1 MPSAVVVG
9 SGPNGLAGA
18 LTLARAGYAV
28 EVREA
33 APAHGGGV
41 RTGELTL
48 PGFRHDVCSAIHPLG
63 RASPFFQFADLGL
76 DWVSPPAAVAHPLD
90 DGTAVLLECDL
101 RAVDL
106 GADTDAYRRL
116 VEPIVSAWQAV
127 EPLVLGPFP
136 PPLSA
141 LRALLRL
148 APAARAAVGDARSVA
163 GSTFETKATRALFAG
178 LAGHSMLPARAAAE
192 RRLRDRARRPRPRG
206 RLGLSARRSAGNRGR
221 ARP

>member
-41 RTGELTL
+41 RTEELTM
-48 PGFRHDVCSAIHPLG
+48 PGFRHDVCSAIHPMG
-63 RASPFFQFADLGL
+63 RASPFFRFADLGL

-116 VEPIVSAWQAV
+116 IEPLVSAWRAV

-136 PPLSA
+136 PP
-141 LRALLRL
+141 
-148 APAARAAVGDARSVA
+148 AARAA
-163 GSTFETKATRALFAG
+163 
-178 LAGHSMLPARAAAE
+178 RAA
-192 RRLRDRARRPRPRG
+192 RVRPCCP
-206 RLGLSARRSAGNRGR
+206 GR
-221 ARP
+221 AR

>member
-41 RTGELTL
+41 RTEELTM
-48 PGFRHDVCSAIHPLG
+48 PGFRHDVCSAIHPMG
-63 RASPFFQFADLGL
+63 RASPFFRFADLGL

-101 RAVDL
+101 RAYVRRHGNVTHNHRFVRQML
-106 GADTDAYRRL
+106 GIDQR
-116 VEPIVSAWQAV
+116 
-127 EPLVLGPFP
+127 
-136 PPLSA
+136 
-141 LRALLRL
+141 LRA
-148 APAARAAVGDARSVA
+148 V
-163 GSTFETKATRALFAG
+163 
-178 LAGHSMLPARAAAE
+178 
-192 RRLRDRARRPRPRG
+192 
-206 RLGLSARRSAGNRGR
+206 
-221 ARP
+221 